1 MGRDVDL
8 MKVFWQHLVVEI
20 GIWVGMHDNMH
31 TQSRKTMH
39 EAEQWHHSLVSA
51 TKPAQFRMA

>member
-1 MGRDVDL
+1 